1 MDIILYT
8 NVSPPNTVNKK
19 NKNGQKISDKNQ
31 GTLVENVR
39 FIEDGSLDMLNPSLL
54 LQLTN
59 DIEDVVKYNYVKI
72 PKYDRFYYI
81 DKVSTEG
88 GLIRLDCRVDVLM
101 SHKKDILR
109 SSQYVLR
116 QEKKYHNGYLYDE
129 LLPITSQHNY
139 KFITFGDDVD
149 NRSNARIIL
158 ATTGQGGRVI

>member
-19 NKNGQKISDKNQ
+19 NKNGQKINDKNQ

-59 DIEDVVKYNYVKI
+59 DIEYVVKYNYVKI

-116 QEKKYHNGYLYDE
+116 QEKKYHNGYMYDN
-129 LLPITSQHNY
+129 LLPITSKHNY
-139 KFITFGDDVD
+139 LFKNFGVDVD
-149 NRSNARIIL
+149 NRNNDCVIL
-158 ATTGQGGRVI
+158 ATTGKGGRVI